1 MLSSEEKARWV
12 QEVMKADVVSAARN
26 VASALKSKPFSVDD
40 LKPHLEFLEK
50 RLKELNDQNTMMI
63 STLDTE
69 ELTVLEVAET
79 EKFEHTVSLLV
90 RKARCAIRRATSK
103 PPHVADVEWT
113 KLPAKE

>member
-12 QEVMKADVVSAARN
+12 QEVMKADVVNAVRN
-26 VASALKSKPFSVDD
+26 VTAALKSKPFSVDD
-40 LKPHLEFLEK
+40 LAPHVEFLEE

-69 ELTVLEVAET
+69 ELTVLEVAQT

-90 RKARCAIRRATSK
+90 RKARCAIRKATSK
-103 PPHVADVEWT
+103 PPHVSDVDWT
-113 KLPAKE
+113 KPPAKE